1 MSIEVI
7 IKPIEIGT
15 SGTIETLAV
24 SAIILDDVVQD
35 ATLALSVVVFDG
47 GLFSHE
53 RIVVEAIAIDI
64 VGIYFV
70 YVFTAFNPEC
80 KSMSMNSWFIM
91 YYIWLF

>member
-15 SGTIETLAV
+15 SGTIETLVV

-47 GLFSHE
+47 GLFGHE

-70 YVFTAFNPEC
+70 YVFTVSGFEVPAA
-80 KSMSMNSWFIM
+80 SWEGVDEARTAVIG
-91 YYIWLF
+91 